1 MLGGS
6 GLQTKAFL
14 MKGTIMVALVV
25 ILILMFLILGTIALN
40 IKIVPQAH
48 KWVIERLGVY
58 HTTWEAGLH
67 VKMPFIDRIVNKV
80 STKEQ
85 VYDFPPQPVITSD
98 NVTMQIDTVVYAVVT
113 DAKLYTYGTEN
124 PTSATETLAATTLRN
139 IVGSMELDTTLVSRD
154 TINDKMRTLL
164 DEATDPWGIRVL
176 RVEIKNIKPPKDIQ
190 DAMEQQMKAERT
202 KRAKILDAEGDKQ
215 SAILRA
221 QGHKEAKILDA
232 EGEKEAQILTAEA
245 EKQRK
250 IKEAEGEAESIL
262 KTQSAFAQSIERLN
276 KAKPTKE
283 VLMLKAYNTMTDM
296 ADGQA
301 TKIILP
307 TELANL
313 GGFVAAIKEG
323 SNFNNINSLA
333 SASTQT
339 NKQSKK
345 QQAQ

>member
-1 MLGGS
+1 
-6 GLQTKAFL
+6 
-14 MKGTIMVALVV
+14 MVALVV
-25 ILILMFLILGTIALN
+25 ILILIFLILGTIALN

-139 IVGSMELDTTLVSRD
+139 IVGSMELDKTLVSRD

-323 SNFNNINSLA
+323 SNFNNINSLT

>member
-1 MLGGS
+1 MIPFITL
-6 GLQTKAFL
+6 L
-14 MKGTIMVALVV
+14 V
-25 ILILMFLILGTIALN
+25 ILAFILVLIIMN
-40 IKIVPQAH
+40 IKIVPQAQ

-58 HTTWEAGLH
+58 HTTWDAGLH
-67 VKMPFIDRIVNKV
+67 VKIPFIESIANKV

-85 VYDFPPQPVITSD
+85 VYDFPPQPVITKD

-139 IVGSMELDTTLVSRD
+139 IVGSMELDTTLTSRD
-154 TINDKMRTLL
+154 KINSEMQTHL
-164 DEATDPWGIRVL
+164 DEATDPWGIKVK
-176 RVEIKNIKPPKDIQ
+176 RVEIKNIQPPKDIQ

-221 QGHKEAKILDA
+221 QGNKSAKILDA
-232 EGEKEAQILTAEA
+232 EGDKEAMILAAEG
-245 EKQRK
+245 EKQKR
-250 IKEAEGEAESIL
+250 IKESEGEAESIRQ
-262 KTQSAFAQSIERLN
+262 TQQAFADSIQMLN
-276 KAKPTKE
+276 KSKPTRE
-283 VLMLKAYNTMTDM
+283 VLMLKAYNTMSDM
-296 ADGQA
+296 AEGNA

-323 SNFNNINSLA
+323 SNFENIGDNNTPITRNLPPKSSDNPRL
-333 SASTQT
+333 
-339 NKQSKK
+339 K
-345 QQAQ
+345 

>member
-1 MLGGS
+1 
-6 GLQTKAFL
+6 
-14 MKGTIMVALVV
+14 MVALVV
-25 ILILMFLILGTIALN
+25 ILILVFLILGTIALN

>member
-6 GLQTKAFL
+6 SLQTKAFI
-14 MKGTIMVALVV
+14 MKGTIMVALII

-215 SAILRA
+215 SAVLRA

>member
-1 MLGGS
+1 
-6 GLQTKAFL
+6 

>member
-1 MLGGS
+1 
-6 GLQTKAFL
+6 
-14 MKGTIMVALVV
+14 MVALVV
-25 ILILMFLILGTIALN
+25 ILILVFLILGTIALN

-67 VKMPFIDRIVNKV
+67 VKMPFIDRVVNKV

-215 SAILRA
+215 SSILRA

-262 KTQSAFAQSIERLN
+262 KTQDAFAKSIERLN

-323 SNFNNINSLA
+323 SNFNNINSLT
-333 SASTQT
+333 SAPAQN
-339 NKQSKK
+339 NKQPKK
-345 QQAQ
+345 QQTQ

>member
-6 GLQTKAFL
+6 GLQTKAYV

>member
-1 MLGGS
+1 
-6 GLQTKAFL
+6 
-14 MKGTIMVALVV
+14 MVALIV
-25 ILILMFLILGTIALN
+25 ILILIFLILGTIALN

-67 VKMPFIDRIVNKV
+67 VKMPFIDRVVNKV

>member
-6 GLQTKAFL
+6 GLHTKAYI
-14 MKGTIMVALVV
+14 MKGTKMVALIV
-25 ILILMFLILGTIALN
+25 ILILVFLILGTIALN

-67 VKMPFIDRIVNKV
+67 VKMPFIDRVVNKV

-154 TINDKMRTLL
+154 TINTKMRTLL

-215 SAILRA
+215 SSILRA

-262 KTQSAFAQSIERLN
+262 KTQDAFAKSIERLN

-323 SNFNNINSLA
+323 SNFNNINSLT
-333 SASTQT
+333 SAPAQN
-339 NKQSKK
+339 NKQPKK
-345 QQAQ
+345 QQTQ

>member
-1 MLGGS
+1 
-6 GLQTKAFL
+6 
-14 MKGTIMVALVV
+14 MVALVV

-67 VKMPFIDRIVNKV
+67 VKMPFIDRVVNKV

-215 SAILRA
+215 SSILRA

-262 KTQSAFAQSIERLN
+262 KTQDAFAKSIERLN

-323 SNFNNINSLA
+323 SNFNNINSLT
-333 SASTQT
+333 SAPAQN
-339 NKQSKK
+339 NKQPKK
-345 QQAQ
+345 QQTQ

>member
-1 MLGGS
+1 MAALIIILVIML
-6 GLQTKAFL
+6 L
-14 MKGTIMVALVV
+14 IMVLV
-25 ILILMFLILGTIALN
+25 IAN
-40 IKIVPQAH
+40 IKIVPQAQ
-48 KWVIERLGVY
+48 KWIVERLGVY

-67 VKMPFIDRIVNKV
+67 VKIPFLESISNKV

-98 NVTMQIDTVVYAVVT
+98 NVTMLIDTVVYAVVT

-139 IVGSMELDTTLVSRD
+139 IVGSMELDRTLTSRD
-154 TINDKMRTLL
+154 KINTEMQALL
-164 DEATDPWGIRVL
+164 DAATDPWGIKVL
-176 RVEIKNIKPPKDIQ
+176 RVEIKTIQPPKDIQ

-202 KRAKILDAEGDKQ
+202 KRAKILEAEGEKQ

-221 QGHKEAKILDA
+221 EGHKTARILDA
-232 EGEKEAQILTAEA
+232 QGEKEANILAAEA
-245 EKQRK
+245 EKERK
-250 IKEAEGEAESIL
+250 IKEAEGESESIR
-262 KTQSAFAQSIERLN
+262 KTQKAYADSIEMLN
-276 KAKPTKE
+276 KSKPTKE
-283 VLMLKAYNTMTDM
+283 VLMLKAYHTMSDM

-323 SNFNNINSLA
+323 GNFNDIKQSGSKNQSNTP
-333 SASTQT
+333 SASQ
-339 NKQSKK
+339 NKRTL
-345 QQAQ
+345 

>member
-1 MLGGS
+1 MLGGI
-6 GLQTKAFL
+6 GLHTKAYI
-14 MKGTIMVALVV
+14 MKGTKMVALIV
-25 ILILMFLILGTIALN
+25 ILILVFLILGTIALN

-67 VKMPFIDRIVNKV
+67 VKMPFIDRVVNKV

-154 TINDKMRTLL
+154 TINTKMRTLL

-215 SAILRA
+215 SSILRA

-262 KTQSAFAQSIERLN
+262 KTQDAFAKSIERLN

-323 SNFNNINSLA
+323 SNFNNINSLT
-333 SASTQT
+333 SAPAQN
-339 NKQSKK
+339 NKQPKK
-345 QQAQ
+345 QQTQ

>member
-1 MLGGS
+1 
-6 GLQTKAFL
+6 
-14 MKGTIMVALVV
+14 MVALIVL
-25 ILILMFLILGTIALN
+25 LIIMFLILLTIALN

-48 KWVIERLGVY
+48 KWVVERLGVY
-58 HTTWEAGLH
+58 HKTWEAGLH
-67 VKMPFIDRIVNKV
+67 VKTPFIDRIVNKV

-154 TINDKMRTLL
+154 TINTKMRTLL

-215 SAILRA
+215 SSILRA
-221 QGHKEAKILDA
+221 QGHKQAKILDA
-232 EGEKEAQILTAEA
+232 EGEKEAQILAAEA
-245 EKQRK
+245 EKERK
-250 IKEAEGEAESIL
+250 IKEAEGEAQSIL
-262 KTQSAFAQSIERLN
+262 KTQKAFADSIGMLN
-276 KAKPTKE
+276 ASKPTKE

-323 SNFNNINSLA
+323 SNFNDISKD
-333 SASTQT
+333 SAP
-339 NKQSKK
+339 NKALTSKSRAVNNQK
-345 QQAQ
+345 

>member
-6 GLQTKAFL
+6 GLQTIAYV
-14 MKGTIMVALVV
+14 MKGTKMVALIV
-25 ILILMFLILGTIALN
+25 ILILVFLILGTIALN

-67 VKMPFIDRIVNKV
+67 VKMPFIDRVVNKV

>member
-1 MLGGS
+1 MAALIIILVIML
-6 GLQTKAFL
+6 L
-14 MKGTIMVALVV
+14 IMVLV
-25 ILILMFLILGTIALN
+25 IAN
-40 IKIVPQAH
+40 IKIVPQAQ
-48 KWVIERLGVY
+48 KWIVERLGVY

-67 VKMPFIDRIVNKV
+67 VKIPFLESISNKV

-98 NVTMQIDTVVYAVVT
+98 NVTMLIDTVVYAVVT

-139 IVGSMELDTTLVSRD
+139 IVGSMELDRTLTSRD
-154 TINDKMRTLL
+154 KINTEMQALL
-164 DEATDPWGIRVL
+164 DAATDPWGIKVL
-176 RVEIKNIKPPKDIQ
+176 RVEIKTIQPPKDIQ

-202 KRAKILDAEGDKQ
+202 KRAKILEAEGEKQ

-221 QGHKEAKILDA
+221 EGHKTARILDA
-232 EGEKEAQILTAEA
+232 QGEKEANILAAEA
-245 EKQRK
+245 EKERK
-250 IKEAEGEAESIL
+250 IKEAEGESESIR
-262 KTQSAFAQSIERLN
+262 KTQKAYADSIEMLN
-276 KAKPTKE
+276 KSKPTKE
-283 VLMLKAYNTMTDM
+283 VLMLKAYHTMSDM

-323 SNFNNINSLA
+323 GNFNDI
-333 SASTQT
+333 
-339 NKQSKK
+339 KQSGSKNQSNTPSVSQNK
-345 QQAQ
+345 RTL

>member
-1 MLGGS
+1 
-6 GLQTKAFL
+6 
-14 MKGTIMVALVV
+14 MVALIV
-25 ILILMFLILGTIALN
+25 ILILVFLILGTIALN

-67 VKMPFIDRIVNKV
+67 VKMPFIDRVVNKV

>member
-1 MLGGS
+1 
-6 GLQTKAFL
+6 
-14 MKGTIMVALVV
+14 MVALIV
-25 ILILMFLILGTIALN
+25 ILILVFLILGTIALN

>member
-14 MKGTIMVALVV
+14 MKGTKMVALII

-323 SNFNNINSLA
+323 SNFNNINSLS

>member
-1 MLGGS
+1 
-6 GLQTKAFL
+6 
-14 MKGTIMVALVV
+14 MVALVV

>member
-1 MLGGS
+1 MAALIIILVIML
-6 GLQTKAFL
+6 L
-14 MKGTIMVALVV
+14 IMVLVV
-25 ILILMFLILGTIALN
+25 AN
-40 IKIVPQAH
+40 IKIVPQAQ
-48 KWVIERLGVY
+48 KWIVERLGVY

-67 VKMPFIDRIVNKV
+67 VKIPFLESISNKV

-98 NVTMQIDTVVYAVVT
+98 NVTMLIDTVVYAVVT

-139 IVGSMELDTTLVSRD
+139 IVGSMELDRTLTSRD
-154 TINDKMRTLL
+154 KINTEMQALL
-164 DEATDPWGIRVL
+164 DAATDPWGIKVL
-176 RVEIKNIKPPKDIQ
+176 RVEIKTIQPPKDIQ

-202 KRAKILDAEGDKQ
+202 KRAKILEAEGEKQ

-221 QGHKEAKILDA
+221 EGHKTARILDA
-232 EGEKEAQILTAEA
+232 QGEKEANILAAEA
-245 EKQRK
+245 EKERK
-250 IKEAEGEAESIL
+250 IKEAEGESESIR
-262 KTQSAFAQSIERLN
+262 KTQKAYADSIEMLN
-276 KAKPTKE
+276 KSKPTKE
-283 VLMLKAYNTMTDM
+283 VLMLKAYHTMSDM

-323 SNFNNINSLA
+323 GNFNDI
-333 SASTQT
+333 
-339 NKQSKK
+339 KQSGSKNQRNTPSVSQNK
-345 QQAQ
+345 RTL

>member
-6 GLQTKAFL
+6 SLQTKAFI
-14 MKGTIMVALVV
+14 MKGTIMVALII

>member
-6 GLQTKAFL
+6 GLQTKAFI
-14 MKGTIMVALVV
+14 MKGTIMVALIV
-25 ILILMFLILGTIALN
+25 ILILIFLILGTIALN

-215 SAILRA
+215 SAILIA

>member
-1 MLGGS
+1 
-6 GLQTKAFL
+6 
-14 MKGTIMVALVV
+14 MVALIVL
-25 ILILMFLILGTIALN
+25 LIIIFLILLTIALN

-67 VKMPFIDRIVNKV
+67 VKMPFIDRVVNKV

-154 TINDKMRTLL
+154 TINTKMRTLL

-215 SAILRA
+215 SSILRA
-221 QGHKEAKILDA
+221 QGHKQAKILDA
-232 EGEKEAQILTAEA
+232 EGEKEAQILAAEA
-245 EKQRK
+245 EKERK
-250 IKEAEGEAESIL
+250 IKEAEGEAQSIL
-262 KTQSAFAQSIERLN
+262 KTQKAFADSIGMLN
-276 KAKPTKE
+276 ASKPTKE

-323 SNFNNINSLA
+323 SNFNNINSLTPA
-333 SASTQT
+333 PAQN
-339 NKQSKK
+339 NKQPKM
-345 QQAQ
+345 QQTQ

>member
-1 MLGGS
+1 
-6 GLQTKAFL
+6 
-14 MKGTIMVALVV
+14 MVALIV
-25 ILILMFLILGTIALN
+25 ILILIFLILGTIALN

>member
-1 MLGGS
+1 M
-6 GLQTKAFL
+6 A
-14 MKGTIMVALVV
+14 ALIV
-25 ILILMFLILGTIALN
+25 ILSIIVFFMVIIIAN

-58 HTTWEAGLH
+58 HTTWDAGLH
-67 VKMPFIDRIVNKV
+67 VKIPFIESVANKV

-124 PTSATETLAATTLRN
+124 PTAATETLAATTLRN
-139 IVGSMELDTTLVSRD
+139 IVGSMELDTTLTSRD
-154 TINDKMRTLL
+154 EINSQMTVLL
-164 DEATDPWGIRVL
+164 DEATDPWGIKVK
-176 RVEIKNIKPPKDIQ
+176 RVEIKTIQPPKDIQ

-202 KRAKILDAEGDKQ
+202 KRAKVLEAEGDKQ

-221 QGHKEAKILDA
+221 EGNKSARILNA
-232 EGEKEAQILTAEA
+232 EGEKEANILAAEA
-245 EKQRK
+245 EKERR
-250 IKEAEGEAESIL
+250 IKEAEGEAESIR
-262 KTQSAFAQSIERLN
+262 KTQKAFADSIDMLN
-276 KAKPTKE
+276 KSKPTKE
-283 VLMLKAYNTMTDM
+283 VLMLKAYNTMSDM

-323 SNFNNINSLA
+323 SNFNNMAVTEKTPA
-333 SASTQT
+333 SRNKLPSPSTQSDRQ
-339 NKQSKK
+339 KP
-345 QQAQ
+345 

>member
-1 MLGGS
+1 
-6 GLQTKAFL
+6 
-14 MKGTIMVALVV
+14 MVALVV

-215 SAILRA
+215 SSILRA

-262 KTQSAFAQSIERLN
+262 KTQDAFAKSIERLN

-323 SNFNNINSLA
+323 SNFNNINSLT
-333 SASTQT
+333 SAPAQN
-339 NKQSKK
+339 NKQPKK
-345 QQAQ
+345 QQTQ

>member
-1 MLGGS
+1 
-6 GLQTKAFL
+6 
-14 MKGTIMVALVV
+14 MVALII